1 MHTWTPEFSSKAD
14 GTRRACALK
23 RHEKSPLADMWAQNS
38 KLVERTYDYVF
49 ASKLI
54 MCKIEN
60 MPVVGFFESSPR
72 KAVTFHVEKD
82 RKTQV
87 VRELNAPKAL
97 PGFSG
102 GRKVGRSKTERGLEE
117 GGVED
122 EKRRTE
128 MEDVQAA
135 KLAANAAESSR
146 VHEEPLPQ
154 AKFG

>member
-1 MHTWTPEFSSKAD
+1 MDPRIFQQGRWYKEGMCIEAPPEVSICQLV
-14 GTRRACALK
+14 G
-23 RHEKSPLADMWAQNS
+23 PNG
-38 KLVERTYDYVF
+38 KLVERTYDYVI
-49 ASKLI
+49 ASNGLV
-54 MCKIEN
+54 CKMEN
-60 MPVVGFFESSPR
+60 MAVVGFFESSPR

-82 RKTQV
+82 RETPV

-102 GRKVGRSKTERGLEE
+102 GRKVGRRKTEGRLEE

-146 VHEEPLPQ
+146 VHEEPHPQ